1 MKIVTPTHA
10 SIAAAGLVAIS
21 FAAGSLTTFY
31 ASSAR
36 QSASRPVAAIDSTA
50 VPLPQP
56 LPQPLSVDP
65 AVPDLSSSPPPVQLP
80 GPIAPVNLKPQN
92 TPLPPKMP
100 DARVMTVLQSSD
112 EDSMPL
118 TAVAR
123 LAEIRAKTNPETK
136 VTLQKAGIASIET
149 GSVRFNSGVI
159 VAVGK
164 VFPSGERLLSADPVT
179 GRIVTDQRNINLT
192 ITE

>member
-31 ASSAR
+31 ASDP
-36 QSASRPVAAIDSTA
+36 QSVPKPVAAIDSTA
-50 VPLPQP
+50 APLPQP
-56 LPQPLSVDP
+56 PSSNP
-65 AVPDLSSSPPPVQLP
+65 AVPDLSSSPPPLQLP
-80 GPIAPVNLKPQN
+80 GPTAPDNLKPQN

-100 DARVMTVLQSSD
+100 DAKVMTVPQGSD

-123 LAEIRAKTNPETK
+123 LAEIREKTNPETK
-136 VTLQKAGIASIET
+136 VSLQKAGIASIET